1 MNRNKPSRQMPHFC
15 RDQRTHTHNIF
26 LFFQKIRLPFPV
38 YTLPECASF
47 SVIIITRFFRE
58 NKAFAKT
65 ILFESFLPVK
75 ASLFGYFP
83 KILSFLHLFAILQM
97 LPLLFPVL
105 HGIMQVKQGRAPQNL
120 HLSPRIFCRPHE
132 ESAQIIDQSTFQF
145 HFKGRLRYEHY
156 F

>member
-1 MNRNKPSRQMPHFC
+1 MNRNKPSRQMPLFC
-15 RDQRTHTHNIF
+15 RDQRTHTQH
-26 LFFQKIRLPFPV
+26 LPVFPKNTHPV
-38 YTLPECASF
+38 LRMYPAGMCRF
-47 SVIIITRFFRE
+47 SVIIITRFSRE

-105 HGIMQVKQGRAPQNL
+105 HGIMRET
-120 HLSPRIFCRPHE
+120 R
-132 ESAQIIDQSTFQF
+132 ESTTKFTLISQDFLQTARKICTNNRSKHISISF
-145 HFKGRLRYEHY
+145 
-156 F
+156 